1 MEATSQPGAAS
12 EAAAPFGPV
21 PEAVEKRASPIELLW
36 DLVFVFAITQV
47 TSLLS
52 RNLSWAGFGRSML
65 VLALVWWAW
74 SAFVWAANAADADS
88 EVLRAV
94 LLSALVLVFIVGL
107 ALPRAY
113 RDGAPL
119 FACAYAGV
127 RLLHLALYADASR
140 RGNASWRVIAG
151 FATTV
156 GLGAGLLVIGSFLGE
171 PGRIVLWTLAAVID
185 YAGPGVL
192 TRKRLRGL
200 QDVAVTHFA
209 ERYGLFIII
218 CLGESLV
225 TAGLAASGRHA
236 SAGLVL
242 VVVLGL
248 LITVGLWWI
257 YFDSSAP
264 ASERRLREHHDPV
277 LAASDAYSYLHLLLV
292 AGIIIFVAG
301 IKVTIYH
308 YGQPLPAGPRLAL
321 CGGVALYLAGHVAFR
336 LRLGQHAQLRATAA
350 IGAILALFALGTSL
364 GAWVVAAILMAIL
377 ALLCGSDARPG
388 GSSGESHGGTEEG
401 GGLRWPRR

>member
-1 MEATSQPGAAS
+1 MEATSSPGAEGDA
-12 EAAAPFGPV
+12 EAALGPAP
-21 PEAVEKRASPIELLW
+21 ETVEKRTSPIELLW

-52 RNLSWAGFGRSML
+52 RDLSWAGFGRSML
-65 VLALVWWAW
+65 ALALVWWAW
-74 SAFVWAANAADADS
+74 SAFVWAANAEDADS

-94 LLSALVLVFIVGL
+94 LLSATGAGVHRR
-107 ALPRAY
+107 ARAPPRLPRRSAAVRQRLRRSASAASRAVCRRIPARACLLA
-113 RDGAPL
+113 RDCGL
-119 FACAYAGV
+119 CNDGRAGV
-127 RLLHLALYADASR
+127 
-140 RGNASWRVIAG
+140 
-151 FATTV
+151 
-156 GLGAGLLVIGSFLGE
+156 GLLVIGSFLGE

-200 QDVAVTHFA
+200 QDVAVAHFA

-236 SAGLVL
+236 STGLVL
-242 VVVLGL
+242 AVVLGL
-248 LITVGLWWI
+248 LITVGLWWT
-257 YFDSSAP
+257 YFDSSALS
-264 ASERRLREHHDPV
+264 AERRLREHHDPV

-292 AGIIIFVAG
+292 AGIIIFAAG

-308 YGQPLPAGPRLAL
+308 YGQTLAAGPRLAL

-336 LRLGQHAQLRATAA
+336 RRLGQRAQLRTWSPLAPSSRSSLSAA
-350 IGAILALFALGTSL
+350 ASPHGRSL
-364 GAWVVAAILMAIL
+364 PSSRQSSLRSAAQLPK
-377 ALLCGSDARPG
+377 RPG
-388 GSSGESHGGTEEG
+388 AANVTEPVDG
-401 GGLRWPRR
+401 A